1 MTGKEKTDLGF
12 CAVTDKLH
20 APGANAYL
28 SRKQILYLFC
38 TGPELGNHTYQ
49 ETIYFRTGLQENL

>member
-1 MTGKEKTDLGF
+1 MTGKEKFELGF
-12 CAVTDKLH
+12 CAVTDELH
-20 APGANAYL
+20 DPGAYAHL

-38 TGPELGNHTYQ
+38 TGPELGKRTYQ